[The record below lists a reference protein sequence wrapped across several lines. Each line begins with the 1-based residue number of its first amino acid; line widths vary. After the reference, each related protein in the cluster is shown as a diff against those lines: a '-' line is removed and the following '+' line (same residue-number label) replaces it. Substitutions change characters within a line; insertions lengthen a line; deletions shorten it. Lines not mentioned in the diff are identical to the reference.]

1 MPVGYKS
8 PAAPAGFKFEFNL
21 SYCIVLIKV
30 ILAIV
35 NDCLVQF
42 LFNTTKNMD
51 KVPTTSAS
59 LGSLLELQNLRT
71 HPRLAESESPL

>member
-8 PAAPAGFKFEFNL
+8 PAAPAGFKAQFSL
-21 SYCIVLIKV
+21 SYYMVLIKV

-35 NDCLVQF
+35 NNWLVQF
-42 LFNTTKNMD
+42 LFNTTKTMD
-51 KVPTTSAS
+51 KVPTSAS

-71 HPRLAESESPL
+71 HPRFAESESPL